1 MSTIRLNDGRVVS
14 KKDYIEAKTKDL
26 IEFGYTTL
34 TEDDV
39 KVEVEKILTNVPD
52 RELSVIGMFCKGDF
66 DLS

>member
-1 MSTIRLNDGRVVS
+1 MDTIKLNDGRVVL
-14 KKDYIEAKTKDL
+14 KADYITAKTKDL
-26 IEFGYTTL
+26 IEFGYTSL

-52 RELSVIGMFCKGDF
+52 KELTVIGMFCKSDI